1 MNNSNRNQFDTRPNI
16 NVITF
21 FLNIFLNTINLF
33 RLIFHINIYVFKYS
47 LKSIFKNF
55 ILDLHFEHRILLS
68 RNY

>member
-1 MNNSNRNQFDTRPNI
+1 MNNSNRNQFGTRPNI

-55 ILDLHFEHRILLS
+55 ILDLFEHRILLS